1 MFGFITVSCGLHAVC
16 PLMARQSGGLIN
28 PLVAGSSPVAP
39 HDTVGPTK
47 LKTQVLFREARR
59 ASLRNSW
66 LAFLNI
72 IREVDV
78 PGLYMRDCRGGA
90 TAAEDRHVDFERGPS
105 YI

>member
-1 MFGFITVSCGLHAVC
+1 MFGFITVSCGLDAVC
-16 PLMARQSGGLIN
+16 PLIARQSDGLIN
-28 PLVAGSSPVAP
+28 PLVAGSSPA
-39 HDTVGPTK
+39 GPTK
-47 LKTQVLFREARR
+47 LKTQALFREARR
-59 ASLRNSW
+59 ASLRHFW

-78 PGLYMRDCRGGA
+78 RALYLRDCRGGA